1 MIFLNPAY
9 LWALLGLAVPVAI
22 HLWSRK
28 EGRTIKI
35 GSIELLREKDPKRS
49 SSISPNEFWLL
60 LLRMLAITLLVF
72 ILAEPRLTAKTESS
86 PITYLVEPS
95 LLSQEDVVAILD
107 TLDPE
112 AVRLLQP
119 GFPKYQNENLKEVV
133 KTPHYWQLAA
143 EMDVLKTDSIVV
155 FTRALVSGL
164 KGKRPPINQNI
175 NWVIIN
181 PEETGTSLLSA
192 RMKGDEVVLT
202 SVAGDHQI
210 LKFEEERLSLSSEG
224 LNVNAFGD
232 SLSVTRGGTTSQF
245 PLHKADP
252 IKILL
257 VHNDSLND
265 EIRILQATYSAIGE
279 YLEQTVEVDIV
290 QEENIPEEI
299 DAYSTLIWLNNK
311 QVMKTEVSTIIY
323 RPDSLA
329 NSLLEESSNPNQYYL
344 TQPLDPENIIEHN
357 FPEKLLDLLQLDKNL
372 EEKLPFFDKR
382 VIDLKELQPVLSEG
396 ISKKNIVESSGF
408 SHYLWLILLAVLLAE
423 RGLAYLRKQ

>member
-72 ILAEPRLTAKTESS
+72 ILAEPGLTARTENS

-95 LLSQEDVVAILD
+95 LLSQEDVSAILD

-119 GFPKYQNENLKEVV
+119 GFPKYKNDDLKEVV

-143 EMDVLKTDSIVV
+143 EMDALKTDSIVV

-164 KGKRPPINQNI
+164 KGKRPPIKQNI
-175 NWVIIN
+175 NWVTIN
-181 PEETGTSLLSA
+181 PEESGLSLLSA

-202 SVAGDHQI
+202 SVASDHQI

-232 SLSVTRGGTTSQF
+232 SLSVSRGGTTIQI
-245 PLHKADP
+245 PLQKADP

-265 EIRILQATYSAIGE
+265 EIRILEASYAAIDK
-279 YLEQTVEVDIV
+279 YLEQAVEVDVV
-290 QEENIPEEI
+290 QEENIPKEI
-299 DAYSTLIWLNNK
+299 DVYSTLIWLSNK
-311 QVMKTEVSTIIY
+311 QVIRTEVPTIIY

-344 TQPLDPENIIEHN
+344 TQPLTPENIIEHN
-357 FPEKLLDLLQLDKNL
+357 FPEKLLDLLQLDKEL

-382 VIDLKELQPVLSEG
+382 VIDLKELQPVFSEG
-396 ISKKNIVESSGF
+396 ISEKNIVESSGF
-408 SHYLWLILLAVLLAE
+408 SHYLWLILLAILLAE

>member
-95 LLSQEDVVAILD
+95 LLSQEDVSAILD

-119 GFPKYQNENLKEVV
+119 GFPKYKNEDLEKAA
-133 KTPHYWQLAA
+133 KIPHYWQLAGQ
-143 EMDVLKTDSIVV
+143 MDALKTDSIVV
-155 FTRALVSGL
+155 FTRALVPGL
-164 KGKRPPINQNI
+164 KGKRPQINQNI

-181 PEETGTSLLSA
+181 SEETRTSLLSA
-192 RMKGDEVVLT
+192 RLRGDEVVLT
-202 SVAGDHQI
+202 SVAGDHQK
-210 LKFEEERLSLSSEG
+210 LKFEEERLSLSGEG

-232 SLSVTRGGTTSQF
+232 SLSVARGGTTSQI
-245 PLHKADP
+245 PLQKAFP

-257 VHNDSLND
+257 VHNDSLHD
-265 EIRILQATYSAIGE
+265 EIRILEASYSGIGE
-279 YLEQTVEVDIV
+279 YLEQAVEVV
-290 QEENIPEEI
+290 VVTAENIPAEI
-299 DAYSTLIWLNNK
+299 NSYSTLIWLSYK
-311 QVMKTEVSTIIY
+311 QVIKTEVPTIIY

-329 NSLLEESSNPNQYYL
+329 NSLLEETSNLNQYYL
-344 TQPLDPENIIEHN
+344 TQHLNPENIVEHN
-357 FPEKLLDLLQLDKNL
+357 FPEKLLELLQLDKDL
-372 EEKLPFFDKR
+372 EEKLPFYDKR
-382 VIDLKELQPVLSEG
+382 VIDLKELQPVFSEG
-396 ISKKNIVESSGF
+396 ISEKNIVESSGF
-408 SHYLWLILLAVLLAE
+408 SPYLWLILLAVLLAE

>member
-72 ILAEPRLTAKTESS
+72 ILAEPRLTAKTENS

-95 LLSQEDVVAILD
+95 LLSQEDVSAILD
-107 TLDPE
+107 TLDPQ
-112 AVRLLQP
+112 AVRLLQS
-119 GFPKYQNENLKEVV
+119 GFPIYKNEDLKEVE
-133 KTPHYWQLAA
+133 KIPNYWQLAA
-143 EMDVLKTDSIVV
+143 EMDALKTDSIVV

-164 KGKRPPINQNI
+164 KGKRPWINRNI

-210 LKFEEERLSLSSEG
+210 LKFKEEFLSLSGEG

-232 SLSVTRGGTTSQF
+232 S
-245 PLHKADP
+245 
-252 IKILL
+252 
-257 VHNDSLND
+257 
-265 EIRILQATYSAIGE
+265 
-279 YLEQTVEVDIV
+279 
-290 QEENIPEEI
+290 
-299 DAYSTLIWLNNK
+299 
-311 QVMKTEVSTIIY
+311 
-323 RPDSLA
+323 
-329 NSLLEESSNPNQYYL
+329 
-344 TQPLDPENIIEHN
+344 
-357 FPEKLLDLLQLDKNL
+357 
-372 EEKLPFFDKR
+372 
-382 VIDLKELQPVLSEG
+382 
-396 ISKKNIVESSGF
+396 
-408 SHYLWLILLAVLLAE
+408 
-423 RGLAYLRKQ
+423 